1 MKLIAH
7 RGYWLNSNEK
17 NSITAF
23 KRALVHG
30 FGIETDLRDF
40 NGKLVVSHDIPN
52 ENAVSIEDFIQVLTR
67 EKTQSPIALN
77 IKSDGLY
84 DLVKTF
90 LDASAIENAF
100 VFDMSVPDML
110 GYFRF
115 GITTYTRL
123 SEYEKHAAFL
133 NRCEGVWLDAF
144 EDEWYDKSLIENIL
158 ENSKKISFVSPE
170 LHGRDYKK
178 LWEFLIENK
187 LHRNKNI
194 FLCTDFPLEAKE
206 YFDV

>member
-7 RGYWLNSNEK
+7 RGYWLNPNEK

-23 KRALVHG
+23 NRALVHG
-30 FGIETDLRDF
+30 FGIETDLRDL

-52 ENAVSIEDFIQVLTR
+52 ANAVSIEDFIQVLMR
-67 EKTQSPIALN
+67 EKIQSPIALN

-110 GYFRF
+110 GYFRS

-133 NRCEGVWLDAF
+133 NKCEGVWLDAF
-144 EDEWYDKSLIENIL
+144 EEEWFDKVLIKSLL
-158 ENSKKISFVSPE
+158 DDCKKISFVSPE
-170 LHGRDYKK
+170 LHGRDHKK
-178 LWEFLIENK
+178 LWEFLIKNDF
-187 LHRNKNI
+187 HQSQNI

-206 YFDV
+206 YFNA